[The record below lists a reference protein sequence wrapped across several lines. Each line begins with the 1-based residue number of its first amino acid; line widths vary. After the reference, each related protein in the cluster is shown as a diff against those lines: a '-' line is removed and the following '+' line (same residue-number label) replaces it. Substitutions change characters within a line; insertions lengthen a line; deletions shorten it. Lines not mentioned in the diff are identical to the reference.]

1 MGWVL
6 SSFIYQVK
14 FWYFVDDLNEQ
25 LIEAEQISAL
35 DSCSDPL
42 VSSALS
48 IVSRDFV
55 HPSND
60 NLTIVIIIAPI
71 CILLWVLLWHSNANF
86 VLEQR
91 DLVDQHFPP
100 GGAAGGGGG
109 APLPALPEPE
119 PPKPK
124 SAAVVENAQL
134 VELRNKIGNLQGIKD
149 QNPIIVDDL
158 EESKQQSNGP
168 D

>member
-1 MGWVL
+1 MCCTVLGIQTRVRRYTEKENLDTRNCYKCFYQGEFLFLMGWVL

-124 SAAVVENAQL
+124 SDAVV
-134 VELRNKIGNLQGIKD
+134 
-149 QNPIIVDDL
+149 
-158 EESKQQSNGP
+158 
-168 D
+168 